1 MRPAETEHLDDEI
14 ERILEISLAL
24 HLVLLALETVGDGG
38 EQGSHELL
46 KLCDVALAKTIG
58 NVQNPRCILSDI
70 GEISGSDSVN
80 KSISHFFV
88 REVEKICVVFYI
100 AVLDCEIAALVNHW
114 QGLLHVSQEVR
125 TVNIAGYP
133 LVGLISSVRIIL
145 L

>member
-1 MRPAETEHLDDEI
+1 MVMGTGTLVH
-14 ERILEISLAL
+14 SL
-24 HLVLLALETVGDGG
+24 
-38 EQGSHELL
+38 GSMNLSLL
-46 KLCDVALAKTIG
+46 KLCGVALAKTIG

-114 QGLLHVSQEVR
+114 QWLLHVSLVVDKLRGIIVFAHEFVDVFVAVGEQAHKICRRARGKPEV
-125 TVNIAGYP
+125 P
-133 LVGLISSVRIIL
+133 
-145 L
+145 